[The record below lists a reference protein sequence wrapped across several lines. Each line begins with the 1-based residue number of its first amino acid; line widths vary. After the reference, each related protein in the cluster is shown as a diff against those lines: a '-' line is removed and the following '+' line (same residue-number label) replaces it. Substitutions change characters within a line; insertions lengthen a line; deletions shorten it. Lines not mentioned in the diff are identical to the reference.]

1 MQKERR
7 KSASS
12 AGATVRDP
20 RPSAPPMGSSAVRRI
35 IETIE
40 QCEGDPDFMT
50 SFARGLA
57 VLRAFTGH
65 TRVLSVSQISLQ
77 IGIPRAAVRRALYTM
92 LRLGY
97 VSETDGGY
105 CLQPRVLGI
114 GNAYLSSAT
123 LAQMAQPVLDALRD
137 RVQESCSLGVLDE
150 DEALYVAR
158 AQTVRIISVGLHP
171 GSRIPAY
178 CSSLG
183 RMLLAHLPE
192 AELET
197 YLARVA
203 MRPRTDRTV
212 VERARLRTLLE
223 KARRSG
229 YCIVDQE
236 LELGLRSVAVP
247 VRSAK
252 GEVVAAINIG
262 TSSAQATLRKL
273 ETELLPQLRVAAMQ
287 LESLLQ

>member
-1 MQKERR
+1 MQKEHK
-7 KSASS
+7 KSTKNV
-12 AGATVRDP
+12 ATPARDP
-20 RPSAPPMGSSAVRRI
+20 SPSAPSMRSGAVRRI
-35 IETIE
+35 LETIAE
-40 QCEGDPDFMT
+40 CEGDPDFMT

-65 TRVLSVSQISLQ
+65 TRVLTVSQISLE

-150 DEALYVAR
+150 DETLYIAR

-183 RMLLAHLPE
+183 RILLAHLP
-192 AELET
+192 AAALET

-212 VERARLRTLLE
+212 VERTRLCALLE
-223 KARRSG
+223 KARRGG

-236 LELGLRSVAVP
+236 LELGLRSIAVP

-262 TSSAQATLRKL
+262 TSSMQATLRKL
-273 ETELLPQLRVAAMQ
+273 ETEFLPQLRVAAMQ